1 MSPPDRSKLS
11 SWVKLL
17 RPTQWVK
24 NGFVLA
30 PLLFSHSYVDPRLFG
45 KGLIAVVAFCLVSSA
60 VYALNDICDRRE
72 DQAHP
77 DKRTR
82 PLACGDLSVW
92 QAVFSVVLMTFV
104 ALLIGGLLGWKF
116 EVVLSCY
123 LLLNVLYSLRGK
135 HLPILDVMFIAT
147 GFVLRVLAGAV
158 AISVPT
164 SHWLLLCTLMISM
177 FLGFTKRRAEM
188 TAFESTGEAGRTVLK
203 HYSVAFLDQA
213 IAMMTAVTLMCYA
226 LYTVDDRTVDYFG
239 SRAMLITVPSVMY
252 GLFRYVYIIY
262 RLDKGKDPTA
272 TLARD
277 WPSMVNLATWI
288 LLVALVIRFGRHWGD
303 WI

>member
-1 MSPPDRSKLS
+1 MSERGSSILS
-11 SWVKLL
+11 SWWKLL

-30 PLLFSHSYVDPRLFG
+30 PLLFSHSYVDPHLLG
-45 KGLIAVVAFCLVSSA
+45 KGLIGLAAFCLVSSA
-60 VYALNDICDRRE
+60 VYALNDICDLRE
-72 DQAHP
+72 DRAHP
-77 DKRTR
+77 DKRSR
-82 PLACGDLSVW
+82 PLASGELSLR
-92 QAVFSVVLMTFV
+92 QAIAASVLTTVV
-104 ALLIGGLLGWKF
+104 AFLVGALLGWKF
-116 EVVLSCY
+116 EVVLACY
-123 LLLNVLYSLRGK
+123 LVLNVLYSMGGK
-135 HLPILDVMFIAT
+135 HLPILDVMFIAA
-147 GFVLRVLAGAV
+147 GFVSRVLAGAV
-158 AISVPT
+158 AIKVLP
-164 SHWLLLCTLMISM
+164 SHWIILCTFMISM

-188 TAFESTGEAGRTVLK
+188 TAVESTGEAGRTVLK

-252 GLFRYVYIIY
+252 GLFRYIYVIY

-277 WPSMVNLATWI
+277 WPSMVNLAAWI
-288 LLVALVIRFGRHWGD
+288 LIVAMVIRYGRQWAD
-303 WI
+303 WL

>member
-1 MSPPDRSKLS
+1 MSARDSSRLS
-11 SWVKLL
+11 SWWKLL

-30 PLLFSHSYVDPRLFG
+30 PLLFSHSYVDPHLLV
-45 KGLIAVVAFCLVSSA
+45 KGLIALAAFCLVSSA
-60 VYALNDICDRRE
+60 VYALNDICDLRE

-77 DKRTR
+77 DKQKR
-82 PLACGDLSVW
+82 PLTCGDLRVS
-92 QAVFSVVLMTFV
+92 QAVISVILMTIV
-104 ALLIGGLLGWKF
+104 ALLVGALLGWKF
-116 EVVLSCY
+116 EVVLLCY
-123 LLLNVLYSLRGK
+123 LLLNVLYSMGGK
-135 HLPILDVMFIAT
+135 HLPILDVMFIAA

-158 AISVPT
+158 AIKVLP
-164 SHWLLLCTLMISM
+164 SHWIILCTFMISM

-188 TAFESTGEAGRTVLK
+188 TAVESTGEAGRTVLK

-252 GLFRYVYIIY
+252 GLFRYIYVIY

-272 TLARD
+272 TLTRD
-277 WPSMVNLATWI
+277 WPSMVNLAAWI
-288 LLVALVIRFGRHWGD
+288 LIVAMVIRYGRQWAE
-303 WI
+303 WL